1 MEKVTLGQGP
11 LQTDGLLKHKGQ
23 SLERRLDVEWPSIAK
38 AGDGN
43 KTDVQ
48 LETCVSAGEVN
59 EMGDNGWLEAGQK
72 RNKTQRG

>member
-38 AGDGN
+38 NKDGD
-43 KTDVQ
+43 KT
-48 LETCVSAGEVN
+48 
-59 EMGDNGWLEAGQK
+59 EMSS
-72 RNKTQRG
+72 